1 MNKQLFFSIALLAS
15 VFSAGAMHK
24 NHAPVA
30 AKKVMVAS
38 RCANGRCG
46 MKRTVVTP
54 AKCVNGKCAA
64 RPAVK
69 APIAVAK
76 APVLKVAAK
85 APALAQVATR
95 KVGCANGR
103 CGMRRP
109 AAPAH
114 QAPIAK
120 IAPKPI
126 VINKVAPK
134 TQVRVVKA
142 APKAP
147 AVTAPKA
154 LKFGCANGKCAIK
167 RPVVKQGGCANGKCN
182 LKPKNK

>member
-38 RCANGRCG
+38 SRCANGKCG

-54 AKCVNGKCAA
+54 AKCVNGRCAA
-64 RPAVK
+64 RPVAK
-69 APIAVAK
+69 APIAPAKAPVIKVVAK
-76 APVLKVAAK
+76 APAF
-85 APALAQVATR
+85 AQVAVR
-95 KVGCANGR
+95 KVVCANGR
-103 CGMRRP
+103 CGIRRP
-109 AAPAH
+109 VAPAPK
-114 QAPIAK
+114 APVAK
-120 IAPKPI
+120 VAPKAI

-134 TQVRVVKA
+134 TLVARVIKV

-147 AVTAPKA
+147 VVTKVVARK
-154 LKFGCANGKCAIK
+154 GCANGSCGIK
-167 RPVVKQGGCANGKCN
+167 RSVVKQGGCANGRCKR
-182 LKPKNK
+182 